1 MTFLDYWFT
10 LTSGGDIIMDKE
22 LTPELLNVE
31 QGDRFEVVIVP
42 DTGVV
47 LKKIKKSET

>member
-1 MTFLDYWFT
+1 
-10 LTSGGDIIMDKE
+10 MDKE

-42 DTGVV
+42 DIGVV